1 MFFDLAG
8 ICLLLSVLMSLLTYY
23 CSYKYKRWQ
32 GVLESLVYFL
42 FIPAI
47 LVFFSIFMLIYS
59 FFTATISKID
69 FLETVCW
76 VGLFLCTVAMLI
88 PFSAVMIKGIKIRNT
103 PQIETGWL
111 GLLTIGLF
119 LSSLILFFCYVL
131 GVWIREYGK
140 KHPGYFISCILIS
153 SFSE

>member
-32 GVLESLVYFL
+32 GLLESLVYFL

-69 FLETVCW
+69 FLETVSW

-88 PFSAVMIKGIKIRNT
+88 PFSAVMIKSIKIRNT
-103 PQIETGWL
+103 PQIETGGL
-111 GLLTIGLF
+111 GYLLSGCF
-119 LSSLILFFCYVL
+119 
-131 GVWIREYGK
+131 
-140 KHPGYFISCILIS
+140 
-153 SFSE
+153 